1 MKKKIFSSI
10 MLASL
15 VLCFSVVLASCGGNP
30 DLVDTSGNYS
40 KVSTEQI
47 DEITQTL
54 YDEQEEGSYEF
65 RITVKGNA
73 EGATMDYYYNGVID
87 NQGNMQFDTEIKLSA
102 AGTNLNSSMNVF
114 YNAEDGYWYFTM
126 EGQKVKTDYNDQFSF
141 VQSYSIDTVTEFLS
155 NYRSY
160 FEGNSYLSTENGI
173 NKIKFDFD
181 VTKSGETIGY
191 EIYIVFD
198 ENNAFEGFSTSLS
211 IVSVEGNASEKI
223 EFIRSSKVVNIPSDL
238 DSYITIW

>member
-47 DEITQTL
+47 DKITQTL

-65 RITVKGNA
+65 RITVKGNS

-102 AGTNLNSSMNVF
+102 ASS
-114 YNAEDGYWYFTM
+114 
-126 EGQKVKTDYNDQFSF
+126 EGDYIS
-141 VQSYSIDTVTEFLS
+141 
-155 NYRSY
+155 
-160 FEGNSYLSTENGI
+160 
-173 NKIKFDFD
+173 
-181 VTKSGETIGY
+181 
-191 EIYIVFD
+191 
-198 ENNAFEGFSTSLS
+198 A
-211 IVSVEGNASEKI
+211 
-223 EFIRSSKVVNIPSDL
+223 
-238 DSYITIW
+238 